1 MGIIAHRPPVISQKY
16 LHQPFKQL
24 HLRTI
29 LINIFRTLLTAAIR
43 RRHSNEWLMEGMIR
57 TTRRDYV
64 SLRTPQIT

>member
-1 MGIIAHRPPVISQKY
+1 MGIIAHRPPVMLQNY

-24 HLRTI
+24 HRRTI
-29 LINIFRTLLTAAIR
+29 LINILRTPLTAAIR
-43 RRHSNEWLMEGMIR
+43 RQRSNEWLMEGMIR